1 MTSME
6 NIMTDMKQEF
16 LDLRE
21 KKDGLKN
28 ALLFLKSCKVLKIGF
43 YI

>member
-16 LDLRE
+16 LDLRGKGWA
-21 KKDGLKN
+21 KKCS
-28 ALLFLKSCKVLKIGF
+28 AVFQVL
-43 YI
+43 